1 MVVRTIGSHQGLSQR
16 RPEIILKENLHFHP
30 LIELHLSSRFCNTFF
45 CDNLC
50 CLPSERT
57 AQPCCCYKGRG
68 LCRQISHHTD
78 LCNYTLSLS
87 VFLFVLVFDLSIL
100 PVYIFSQELL
110 DFVCV
115 FVFVLAC
122 WSKNTFLQEDLS
134 LSMILSLSLSLC
146 EQVSLHQDLCKNT
159 LSASIPELFARS
171 GTVNCLAVFLSYFS
185 LWIS

>member
-16 RPEIILKENLHFHP
+16 RPEMILKGNLHFHP

-45 CDNLC
+45 VTTFAVY
-50 CLPSERT
+50 LPKELLSPAAATR
-57 AQPCCCYKGRG
+57 AAACAGKFA
-68 LCRQISHHTD
+68 LHTYF
-78 LCNYTLSLS
+78 CNYTLSLS

-146 EQVSLHQDLCKNT
+146 EQVAPHQDLCCI
-159 LSASIPELFARS
+159 SFILFI
-171 GTVNCLAVFLSYFS
+171 VDFL
-185 LWIS
+185 

>member
-45 CDNLC
+45 VTTFAVY
-50 CLPSERT
+50 LPKELLNPAAATR
-57 AQPCCCYKGRG
+57 AAACAGKFA
-68 LCRQISHHTD
+68 LHTYF
-78 LCNYTLSLS
+78 CNYTLSLS

-122 WSKNTFLQEDLS
+122 WSKNTFLQEHLFFVHDFVSVFVRASSSSSRFVQEHLVG
-134 LSMILSLSLSLC
+134 INPRTLC
-146 EQVSLHQDLCKNT
+146 QV
-159 LSASIPELFARS
+159 
-171 GTVNCLAVFLSYFS
+171 
-185 LWIS
+185 